1 MSKLSFVKIENKIFS
16 VVQESIEI
24 LFMAF
29 PKFPNENIIW
39 FDEISFHE
47 ICVSIYFWV
56 YFYFV
61 GDVKF

>member
-1 MSKLSFVKIENKIFS
+1 MDSQI
-16 VVQESIEI
+16 
-24 LFMAF
+24 
-29 PKFPNENIIW
+29 PTENIIW

-61 GDVKF
+61 GDVS